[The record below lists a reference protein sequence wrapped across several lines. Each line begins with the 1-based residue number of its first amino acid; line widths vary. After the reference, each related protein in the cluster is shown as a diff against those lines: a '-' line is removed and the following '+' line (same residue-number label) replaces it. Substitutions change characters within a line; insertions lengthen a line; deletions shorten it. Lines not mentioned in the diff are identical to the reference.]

1 MKGNNTMTF
10 KNITDELHYL
20 LACADKNNRKFILS
34 KLSQET
40 IDKINAFGKSKNFK
54 NDFVK
59 SY

>member
-1 MKGNNTMTF
+1 MTF

-20 LACADKNNRKFILS
+20 LSCADKNNRKFILS

-40 IDKINAFGKSKNFK
+40 IDKINAYGKSRNFK